1 MSCADRVGAF
11 IDAELVNPT
20 IKGTVT
26 LDKTAASTIYDG
38 IKEFADAGLSQSI
51 KEGLE
56 AALEKGIS
64 TSKLEVTGD
73 VKVTDAVLN
82 KWATE
87 MKDTILENVE
97 EKLKGAVLENVKL
110 DEESVKHVVKVMTDQ
125 KFYTEFVDGIME
137 EVAKDAESLF
147 EELKLHEVDIFSPKI
162 DGGEITK
169 AKAEGLTSNDT
180 TLTGT
185 TTVSGEVIMDDAVLT
200 ILLKQLTDRLG
211 FDHLTNTA
219 GNKFNGQGIATKCDI
234 DALREMLIERTTL
247 YDCHG
252 NPHGPQ
258 AQFMDCATVNEL
270 VNDKVDG
277 LESKLKEEGVPGRVF
292 DCAGNLHPLNA
303 GFMNCDQ
310 TKAAIKEMGDTKAD
324 AEETKKKFGNL
335 QDVADDHEGRIGKLE
350 ETSGWKLK
358 GSDGKPLAKDSS
370 LYTKEEIDL
379 MQGGEGSEVGAE
391 LIKRVETLE
400 GKTPHGCDGNEL
412 APKTGLVTCNQFDK
426 KVGELEDAIK
436 NTPAGGTTVHG
447 CDDKPLADGTKVITC
462 DEHAEFAE
470 EVGKNI
476 ADVEK
481 SIEDGLKGKQDRL
494 LGCDGVE
501 LAGGATVPT
510 CAEVKSWIADSSTGA
525 LLNCDGSPHPE
536 GARFYDCEGTR
547 NAIDEAIKLAGI
559 DRPDWGTETPVSD
572 EGGWFA
578 VPQRAKDGV
587 FQVTSLPEIKDTE
600 NGAAVVVVESIPE
613 SVEDAEPVLE
623 WRNDDEPPRV
633 FQPAGKPLWI
643 GVIYSNE
650 ETGEDE
656 LVKGS
661 ISIQYL
667 ENADTVELQDCKGN
681 ALTGKVSVATCA
693 DLSEAIDKLKK
704 ELSDRIAALENTVK
718 GHDSRIASNKKE
730 IDGLKGRVTALEAGG
745 GGTGGGSGNHGPIE
759 EHTTTDEAMWYD
771 LGISDK
777 DRYLVVDAVD
787 PNKPHNSRK
796 WGVIVEKT
804 LTDAPD
810 NSAFDETWN
819 FVGAKYEWDANTN
832 SALLKL
838 DANKPY
844 IISSIIKP
852 DSNVGA
858 KRMLSAATFRFHY
871 VDFTGEEKP
880 TLKDCSGKA
889 LPDGASV
896 ATCADM
902 NNAISPVKS
911 TAANADK
918 VAKEAKAAADSA
930 NTKATDAAA
939 KATTADTKAT
949 DAATKAD
956 AAKSA
961 ADVAQAAATNAA
973 QEASKASTAA
983 NEAKGEAADAIAQ
996 VGELEARV
1004 AQNTEKVGE
1013 AAKTAG
1019 DAKDEVEALE
1029 PRVKALE
1036 DAEGNTGGVTLPIDG
1051 GDVRMGANAIFDDAI
1066 VPEELAWEGHRVNIT
1081 DVAKRGPFVIAAHGG
1096 LPDVGLPLQVVT
1108 YDRYTGYE
1116 MKHPLTILGHQA
1128 YFDGGDF
1135 AGIFFDDSD
1144 TYLEAPEDWDVSLTR
1159 ISVLSGVTATEALG
1173 IVASQA
1179 LSAGHA
1185 AINGGGGGTGGGVA
1199 TGTNMFHVA
1208 AEWPQTEANPP
1219 IEDDDR
1225 YEVYEYTTDS
1235 TTVAGRPYEV
1245 RTFDITTAI
1254 AERGRYP
1261 IVAVHPVVLTVGTG
1275 NDTYFKVVGVQQ
1287 RTGDVYELGAG
1298 TIAEDWALINP
1309 DYIRP
1314 GDTVEVRSYT
1324 PLNSGAQEGVT
1335 AYGVRGQESVGAAL
1349 EGLVIKTASNS
1360 IAIND
1365 LRAGLPPGAQ
1375 EVEVPKDVQ
1384 DLAYTPVRGR
1394 FDSGDY
1400 IELDKSEETLR
1411 TLSNGYKNRSY
1422 RLWNHLEKF
1431 YDEPEESR
1439 PAAVWVTTWASM
1451 PKTATGEP
1459 RGGWMTIYDDSDP
1472 HSVPTYGSATFPG
1485 RIRIALEPG
1494 SKEEARGRFENLVL
1508 SVATPPELSTS
1519 NEQYAI
1525 IAVREVGDD
1534 MWHYASALSEL
1545 HAQLTGDEYTL
1556 SYHNPP
1562 LP

>member
-82 KWATE
+82 KWATA

-379 MQGGEGSEVGAE
+379 MQGGEGSEVGVE

-447 CDDKPLADGTKVITC
+447 CDDKPLADGTKVVTC

-481 SIEDGLKGKQDRL
+481 SIEDGLKGKQDSL
-494 LGCDGVE
+494 LGCDGKE
-501 LAGGATVPT
+501 LPKDSKVPT
-510 CAEVKSWIADSSTGA
+510 CSEVSKWIEDSSIT
-525 LLNCDGSPHPE
+525 LLDCESNPHPD
-536 GARFYDCEGTR
+536 GARFFDCDGTLK
-547 NAIDEAIKLAGI
+547 AIDEAIKLAGVEL
-559 DRPDWGTETPVSD
+559 PEWGGESQVSD
-572 EGGWFA
+572 EGGWFK
-578 VPQRAKDGV
+578 VPARAKAGV
-587 FQVTSLPEIKDTE
+587 FRVVGLPDIKDKEIGAVVTVVDALPETVAEATPIYTWGYED
-600 NGAAVVVVESIPE
+600 ESPKVYQE
-613 SVEDAEPVLE
+613 
-623 WRNDDEPPRV
+623 
-633 FQPAGKPLWI
+633 AGKTYWI
-643 GVIYSNE
+643 GVVEFDEATE
-650 ETGEDE
+650 EES
-656 LVKGS
+656 LAKGAM
-661 ISIQYL
+661 SIQYL

-704 ELSDRIAALENTVK
+704 ELSDRIAALENTVE
-718 GHDSRIASNKKE
+718 GHDGRIAANKKD
-730 IDGLKGRVTALEAGG
+730 IDSLTGRVTALEAVG

-771 LGISDK
+771 LGKSDK

-796 WGVIVEKT
+796 WGLIVEKT
-804 LTDAPD
+804 LANAPD
-810 NSAFDETWN
+810 NSSFDATWN

-858 KRMLSAATFRFHY
+858 KRMLSGATFRFHY
-871 VDFTGEEKP
+871 VDFSGEEKP
-880 TLKDCSGKA
+880 MLKDCSGNV

-902 NNAISPVKS
+902 SNAISPVEA
-911 TAANADK
+911 TAANADT
-918 VAKEAKAAADSA
+918 VAKEAKATADSA

-949 DAATKAD
+949 DAAAKAD

-973 QEASKASTAA
+973 QEASKANTAA
-983 NEAKGEAADAIAQ
+983 KEAKGEAADAIAQ

-1019 DAKDEVEALE
+1019 DAKDKVEALE

-1036 DAEGNTGGVTLPIDG
+1036 EAE
-1051 GDVRMGANAIFDDAI
+1051 
-1066 VPEELAWEGHRVNIT
+1066 
-1081 DVAKRGPFVIAAHGG
+1081 
-1096 LPDVGLPLQVVT
+1096 
-1108 YDRYTGYE
+1108 
-1116 MKHPLTILGHQA
+1116 
-1128 YFDGGDF
+1128 
-1135 AGIFFDDSD
+1135 
-1144 TYLEAPEDWDVSLTR
+1144 
-1159 ISVLSGVTATEALG
+1159 
-1173 IVASQA
+1173 
-1179 LSAGHA
+1179 
-1185 AINGGGGGTGGGVA
+1185 GGGGTGGGVA

-1208 AEWPQTEANPP
+1208 AEWPQTEADPP

-1314 GDTVEVRSYT
+1314 EDTVEVRSYT
-1324 PLNSGAQEGVT
+1324 PLNSGAQGGVT

-1365 LRAGLPPGAQ
+1365 LRAGLLPGAQ
-1375 EVEVPKDVQ
+1375 EVEVPKDIQ
-1384 DLAYTPVRGR
+1384 DLTYTPADP
-1394 FDSGDY
+1394 DSMGGGMDDM
-1400 IELDKSEETLR
+1400 ILLETSVSRHR
-1411 TLSNGYKNRSY
+1411 TLENGYEEDWFNVGTY
-1422 RLWNHLEKF
+1422 LDEF
-1431 YDEPEESR
+1431 YQEDQGAR
-1439 PAAVWVTTWASM
+1439 PAAVWIDSRAYIDTPPGTTW
-1451 PKTATGEP
+1451 
-1459 RGGWMTIYDDSDP
+1459 GGWMVLSNEEDP
-1472 HSVPTYGSATFPG
+1472 DNPHVIGATSFPG
-1485 RIRIALEPG
+1485 MIRMPLEYG
-1494 SKEEARGRFENLVL
+1494 DGEEAYAMTEHVVL
-1508 SVATPPELSTS
+1508 RVARPADLQLGGGLTTSVM
-1519 NEQYAI
+1519 
-1525 IAVREVGDD
+1525 AVRSLAADQF
-1534 MWHYASALSEL
+1534 YAAE
-1545 HAQLTGDEYTL
+1545 AANKTYEQLTGAAYKH
-1556 SYHNPP
+1556 S
-1562 LP
+1562 LPKQE

>member
-38 IKEFADAGLSQSI
+38 IKEFADAGLTQSI

-82 KWATE
+82 KWATA

-412 APKTGLVTCNQFDK
+412 APKTGLVTCNRFDK

-462 DEHAEFAE
+462 DEHAEFVD
-470 EVGKNI
+470 EVGKSI
-476 ADVEK
+476 AGVEK
-481 SIEDGLKGKQDRL
+481 TIEEGLTGKQDSL
-494 LGCDGVE
+494 LGCDGKE
-501 LAGGATVPT
+501 LPKDSKVPT
-510 CAEVKSWIADSSTGA
+510 CSEVSKWIEDSSIT
-525 LLNCDGSPHPE
+525 LLDCESNPHPD
-536 GARFYDCEGTR
+536 GARFFDCDGTLK
-547 NAIDEAIKLAGI
+547 AIDEAIKLAGVEL
-559 DRPDWGTETPVSD
+559 PEWGDESQVTD
-572 EGGWFA
+572 EGGWFK
-578 VPQRAKDGV
+578 VPARAKAGV
-587 FQVTSLPEIKDTE
+587 FRVVGLPDIKDKEIGAVVTVVDALPETVAEATPIYTWGYED
-600 NGAAVVVVESIPE
+600 ESPKVYQE
-613 SVEDAEPVLE
+613 
-623 WRNDDEPPRV
+623 
-633 FQPAGKPLWI
+633 AGKTYWI
-643 GVIYSNE
+643 GVVEFDEATE
-650 ETGEDE
+650 EES
-656 LVKGS
+656 LAKGAM
-661 ISIQYL
+661 SIQYL

-718 GHDSRIASNKKE
+718 GHDGRIAANKKE

-745 GGTGGGSGNHGPIE
+745 GTGGGNGNHGPIE

-771 LGISDK
+771 LGKSDK

-796 WGVIVEKT
+796 WGLIVEKT
-804 LTDAPD
+804 LANAPD
-810 NSAFDETWN
+810 NSSFDATWN

-1019 DAKDEVEALE
+1019 DAKDKVEALD

-1036 DAEGNTGGVTLPIDG
+1036 EAEGNTGGVTLPIDG

-1185 AINGGGGGTGGGVA
+1185 AINGGGGGTGG
-1199 TGTNMFHVA
+1199 
-1208 AEWPQTEANPP
+1208 
-1219 IEDDDR
+1219 
-1225 YEVYEYTTDS
+1225 
-1235 TTVAGRPYEV
+1235 
-1245 RTFDITTAI
+1245 
-1254 AERGRYP
+1254 
-1261 IVAVHPVVLTVGTG
+1261 
-1275 NDTYFKVVGVQQ
+1275 
-1287 RTGDVYELGAG
+1287 
-1298 TIAEDWALINP
+1298 
-1309 DYIRP
+1309 
-1314 GDTVEVRSYT
+1314 
-1324 PLNSGAQEGVT
+1324 
-1335 AYGVRGQESVGAAL
+1335 
-1349 EGLVIKTASNS
+1349 
-1360 IAIND
+1360 
-1365 LRAGLPPGAQ
+1365 Q
-1375 EVEVPKDVQ
+1375 EVEVPKDIQ
-1384 DLAYTPVRGR
+1384 DLAYTPADP
-1394 FDSGDY
+1394 DSMGGGMDDM
-1400 IELDKSEETLR
+1400 ILLETSASRHR
-1411 TLSNGYKNRSY
+1411 TLENGYEEDWFNVGTY
-1422 RLWNHLEKF
+1422 LDEF
-1431 YDEPEESR
+1431 YQEDQGAR
-1439 PAAVWVTTWASM
+1439 PAAVWIDSRAYIDTPPGTTW
-1451 PKTATGEP
+1451 
-1459 RGGWMTIYDDSDP
+1459 GGWMVLADESSPDNPQVI
-1472 HSVPTYGSATFPG
+1472 GATSFPG
-1485 RIRIALEPG
+1485 MIRMPLEYG
-1494 SKEEARGRFENLVL
+1494 DSEEAYAMTEHVVL
-1508 SVATPPELSTS
+1508 RVARPADLQLGGGLTTSVM
-1519 NEQYAI
+1519 
-1525 IAVREVGDD
+1525 AVRSLAADQF
-1534 MWHYASALSEL
+1534 YAAE
-1545 HAQLTGDEYTL
+1545 AANKTYEQLTGAAYKH
-1556 SYHNPP
+1556 S
-1562 LP
+1562 LPKQE

>member
-38 IKEFADAGLSQSI
+38 IKEFADAGLTQSI

-82 KWATE
+82 KWATS

-412 APKTGLVTCNQFDK
+412 APKTGLVTCNRFDT
-426 KVGELEDAIK
+426 KVEELEGKIEAL
-436 NTPAGGTTVHG
+436 PSGGTTVHG
-447 CDDKPLADGTKVITC
+447 CDDKPLADGTKVVTC
-462 DEHAEFAE
+462 DEHAEF
-470 EVGKNI
+470 VGKMDDLI
-476 ADVEK
+476 
-481 SIEDGLKGKQDRL
+481 DGLNKTISDSAESKQDKL
-494 LGCDGVE
+494 MGCNGLE
-501 LAGGATVPT
+501 LPAGAKVPT
-510 CAEVKSWIADSSTGA
+510 CDEVKDMVAGA
-525 LLNCDGSPHPE
+525 EGSGVILDCGGAPHAPD
-536 GARFYDCEGTR
+536 ARFMDCEGTIKAIKDELDHR
-547 NAIDEAIKLAGI
+547 GITPPAWEDPEDNATDDWLELSGGDRGTVYRVLSTPPLPDGALGSLLSVKDKPGKDIPDDVDEAWTLGVGEDVVIYVPAGEARYIGTTYNTDEDEEILVSGTYSIAVQMAASTYTDCAGDPLPFGSSIATCEAMDASVGAVEELAK
-559 DRPDWGTETPVSD
+559 V
-572 EGGWFA
+572 A
-578 VPQRAKDGV
+578 
-587 FQVTSLPEIKDTE
+587 
-600 NGAAVVVVESIPE
+600 GAAAGKAQETADKAVAQVG
-613 SVEDAEPVLE
+613 ALE
-623 WRNDDEPPRV
+623 PRV
-633 FQPAGKPLWI
+633 
-643 GVIYSNE
+643 E
-650 ETGEDE
+650 
-656 LVKGS
+656 
-661 ISIQYL
+661 
-667 ENADTVELQDCKGN
+667 
-681 ALTGKVSVATCA
+681 
-693 DLSEAIDKLKK
+693 
-704 ELSDRIAALENTVK
+704 ALEK
-718 GHDSRIASNKKE
+718 A
-730 IDGLKGRVTALEAGG
+730 
-745 GGTGGGSGNHGPIE
+745 GGSGNHGPIE

-771 LGISDK
+771 LGKSDK

-796 WGVIVEKT
+796 WGLIVEKT
-804 LTDAPD
+804 LANAPD
-810 NSAFDETWN
+810 NSSFDATWN

-858 KRMLSAATFRFHY
+858 ERMLSAATFLFHY

-880 TLKDCSGKA
+880 TLKDCSGNV

-902 NNAISPVKS
+902 SNAISPVEA

-918 VAKEAKAAADSA
+918 VAKEAKATADSA

-939 KATTADTKAT
+939 KATTADSKAT

-1036 DAEGNTGGVTLPIDG
+1036 DAGGGTGGVTLPIDG
-1051 GDVRMGANAIFDDAI
+1051 GDVRMGANAIFDDAL

-1185 AINGGGGGTGGGVA
+1185 AINGGGG
-1199 TGTNMFHVA
+1199 
-1208 AEWPQTEANPP
+1208 
-1219 IEDDDR
+1219 
-1225 YEVYEYTTDS
+1225 S
-1235 TTVAGRPYEV
+1235 
-1245 RTFDITTAI
+1245 
-1254 AERGRYP
+1254 
-1261 IVAVHPVVLTVGTG
+1261 
-1275 NDTYFKVVGVQQ
+1275 
-1287 RTGDVYELGAG
+1287 
-1298 TIAEDWALINP
+1298 
-1309 DYIRP
+1309 
-1314 GDTVEVRSYT
+1314 
-1324 PLNSGAQEGVT
+1324 
-1335 AYGVRGQESVGAAL
+1335 
-1349 EGLVIKTASNS
+1349 
-1360 IAIND
+1360 
-1365 LRAGLPPGAQ
+1365 PPGAQ
-1375 EVEVPKDVQ
+1375 EVEVPKDIQ
-1384 DLAYTPVRGR
+1384 DLAYTPADP
-1394 FDSGDY
+1394 DSMGGGMDDM
-1400 IELDKSEETLR
+1400 ILLETSASRHR
-1411 TLSNGYKNRSY
+1411 TLENGYEEDWFNVGTY
-1422 RLWNHLEKF
+1422 LDEF
-1431 YDEPEESR
+1431 YQEDQGAR
-1439 PAAVWVTTWASM
+1439 PAAVWIDSRAYIDTPPGTTW
-1451 PKTATGEP
+1451 
-1459 RGGWMTIYDDSDP
+1459 GGWMVLADESNPDNP
-1472 HSVPTYGSATFPG
+1472 HVIGATSFPG
-1485 RIRIALEPG
+1485 MIRMPLEYG
-1494 SKEEARGRFENLVL
+1494 DSEEAYAMTEHVVL
-1508 SVATPPELSTS
+1508 RVARPADLQLGGGLTTSVM
-1519 NEQYAI
+1519 
-1525 IAVREVGDD
+1525 AVRSLAADQF
-1534 MWHYASALSEL
+1534 YAAE
-1545 HAQLTGDEYTL
+1545 AANKTYEQLTGAAYKH
-1556 SYHNPP
+1556 S
-1562 LP
+1562 LPKQE

>member
-82 KWATE
+82 KWATA

-447 CDDKPLADGTKVITC
+447 CDDKPLADGTKVVTC

-613 SVEDAEPVLE
+613 SVEDAEPALE

-693 DLSEAIDKLKK
+693 DLGEAIDKLKK

-718 GHDSRIASNKKE
+718 GHDSRITSNKKE

-745 GGTGGGSGNHGPIE
+745 GGGGGNGNHGPIE

-771 LGISDK
+771 LGKSDK

-796 WGVIVEKT
+796 WGLIVEKT
-804 LTDAPD
+804 LANAPD
-810 NSAFDETWN
+810 NSSFDATWN

-918 VAKEAKAAADSA
+918 VAKEAKATADSA
-930 NTKATDAAA
+930 STKATDAAA

-973 QEASKASTAA
+973 QEASKANTAA
-983 NEAKGEAADAIAQ
+983 KEAKSEAADAVAQ

-1004 AQNTEKVGE
+1004 AHNTEKVGE

-1019 DAKDEVEALE
+1019 DAKDKVEALE

-1036 DAEGNTGGVTLPIDG
+1036 EAEGGGPAGEVSLYDVNLVGEPKEELSIEVGDPVKTPTEVGARDYNMYHYDITQALKELGEHPHYFVLTQALGGPLDFLQVRVDSGIKRVVAVDPTVTSTAFPRAGLRFQGTDVLEGTATAEVIVAIEAEYDMGGMDLPI
-1051 GDVRMGANAIFDDAI
+1051 
-1066 VPEELAWEGHRVNIT
+1066 T
-1081 DVAKRGPFVIAAHGG
+1081 
-1096 LPDVGLPLQVVT
+1096 
-1108 YDRYTGYE
+1108 
-1116 MKHPLTILGHQA
+1116 
-1128 YFDGGDF
+1128 
-1135 AGIFFDDSD
+1135 
-1144 TYLEAPEDWDVSLTR
+1144 
-1159 ISVLSGVTATEALG
+1159 
-1173 IVASQA
+1173 
-1179 LSAGHA
+1179 LSAIRDAGRLA
-1185 AINGGGGGTGGGVA
+1185 EVVGEQLYNTAMTVVADKVYADDMPGGPGGGGTTGGGSIYDMDLVREHVRPA
-1199 TGTNMFHVA
+1199 ITTTVNAGTEEPEIRIEGGVKYRVRKIDLTKYLKDKTIDSVFLVEPSSIFYKEIPGSFYKVVVEGEHWSFGGKPKVLGA
-1208 AEWPQTEANPP
+1208 ANR
-1219 IEDDDR
+1219 I
-1225 YEVYEYTTDS
+1225 TDS
-1235 TTVAGRPYEV
+1235 
-1245 RTFDITTAI
+1245 
-1254 AERGRYP
+1254 
-1261 IVAVHPVVLTVGTG
+1261 VVFMLDEHQMTSDPCYVEAWLVDLDKPNEQTDMIGVEIS
-1275 NDTYFKVVGVQQ
+1275 TY
-1287 RTGDVYELGAG
+1287 D
-1298 TIAEDWALINP
+1298 N
-1309 DYIRP
+1309 
-1314 GDTVEVRSYT
+1314 
-1324 PLNSGAQEGVT
+1324 
-1335 AYGVRGQESVGAAL
+1335 
-1349 EGLVIKTASNS
+1349 
-1360 IAIND
+1360 
-1365 LRAGLPPGAQ
+1365 AGLLMEGWL
-1375 EVEVPKDVQ
+1375 D
-1384 DLAYTPVRGR
+1384 DLARW
-1394 FDSGDY
+1394 
-1400 IELDKSEETLR
+1400 LR
-1411 TLSNGYKNRSY
+1411 
-1422 RLWNHLEKF
+1422 RL
-1431 YDEPEESR
+1431 
-1439 PAAVWVTTWASM
+1439 TT
-1451 PKTATGEP
+1451 
-1459 RGGWMTIYDDSDP
+1459 
-1472 HSVPTYGSATFPG
+1472 
-1485 RIRIALEPG
+1485 
-1494 SKEEARGRFENLVL
+1494 
-1508 SVATPPELSTS
+1508 
-1519 NEQYAI
+1519 
-1525 IAVREVGDD
+1525 
-1534 MWHYASALSEL
+1534 
-1545 HAQLTGDEYTL
+1545 
-1556 SYHNPP
+1556 
-1562 LP
+1562 